1 MGARAECFVAYKRHE
16 AGHYRAGDGAGISES
31 KMAAI
36 AFYDPLAA
44 FRTSRYSPLSIA
56 GLSIE

>member
-1 MGARAECFVAYKRHE
+1 MAYKRHE